1 MDNKIFHQICDFLGV
16 EPLCLEGGESWRSI
30 PAESKRTFLAA
41 LGLDITDERG
51 ALQALDKLRR
61 DHWRQVISPVLVAE
75 EKTSPILI
83 ELRLPLGALSQPLR
97 WLYTEENGASREGE
111 VIPAEHEIG
120 EETELDGERYVPLRL
135 TLDLNPPV
143 GYHKLTVSATDGKG
157 GSFCGQC
164 TLIITPLSCYTPPGL
179 LQGARI
185 WGISTHLDTIRS
197 RRNWGIGDLTDLQNL
212 LSWAA
217 ENGAGTV
224 TVSSLLSRR
233 LPQED
238 RLYPNQPSSRCFLD
252 PLYLDLEAVAD
263 FHESEEVRALV
274 NDPAFQVRLAN
285 LRDAEQVDYEE
296 VAAVKKMI
304 AEELWQYFQLNHLN
318 PETERGWAYR
328 HFQQTGGQRLYAF
341 AVYETLREHWW
352 KTGEEEGCRT
362 AWPEKFQDPAS
373 QEVADFAH
381 AHQQRIEF
389 HQYLQWQHELQLA
402 EVGKRSLELGLKVG
416 LTQSLPAGVDQEG
429 FAAWHH
435 SSLYGKNLQ
444 MYDSGGTRDCHL
456 SGPPVLPA
464 KMAEMA
470 YEPFIAMLRFNMRYA
485 GALRFCSI
493 DVLERQLW
501 KSAENTEADGLYVA
515 QRTADLLG
523 IIALESQRNRCL
535 IIGEHHE
542 ALSDTFADELH
553 RRGILVSRPGF
564 FAKDQQG
571 DWLTPPRYPSQSAV
585 MASRYDI
592 YTLSAFWHGRDIA
605 LLSAMCPCFDNVARE
620 NAVIARASD
629 RAHLLVALKREG
641 LLPQGYDMDPAAVPM
656 MTPALM
662 RAVHFFL
669 VRTLANI
676 FLLHTADLPVETDE
690 DMVPEN
696 IVLPVWRQKMRVDLE
711 TMAADEQ
718 LQQFF
723 RVFCHERGIG
733 VVRPSALLSD
743 RRKRKS
749 SAIPRSFYRL
759 QFNRNFT
766 FRQAAAI
773 VPYLKE
779 LGISHCYAS
788 PYLKARPGSSHGYDI
803 IDHAS
808 LNPEIGS
815 REDYEEFV
823 AALDRYG
830 MAQILDMVPNHIGV
844 GPDNRWWVDVLE
856 NSLASSYA
864 DFFDINWQPQEEEL
878 KNRILLPVLGDY
890 FGAVLE
896 GGQLRLVFLP
906 SRGCF
911 FISYYEHFYPI
922 APKTYPHILGH
933 DLQRL
938 ETRLGNQHEGFL
950 ELQSLIASFAGL
962 PGREEISEE
971 KIAMRNRNKE
981 VLKRLLARLCR
992 EVPEIAA
999 FIEENVIY
1007 YNGEPGRPESFDP
1020 LERLLAMQAYR
1031 LAFWRVASDEINY
1044 RRFFDINDLAG
1055 IRVENKQVFD
1065 ETHRFVLDLIA
1076 TGKIDGL
1083 RIDHPD
1089 GLYDPGGYFSDLQ
1102 TAVSGVSLEQW
1113 EIFEENQSVH
1123 DRQASLPLYVV
1134 AEKILADFERLPCDW
1149 KVHGT
1154 IGYDFSCLVN
1164 GLFVDQSAEKAMTD
1178 IYHQFIGRS
1187 IDFALLLYDCK
1198 KLIIRTA
1205 MAGELNVLSDQ
1216 LHRLAKRNRYTQDY
1230 TLNGLREA
1238 LIGIVACFPVY
1249 RTYVTSASYAE
1260 SDRQYVELAV
1270 DRAKGRQQ
1278 AEDTSIYDFV
1288 KSVLLLEM
1296 AEPVDDSLKTAAL
1309 DFVMKFQQYTGP
1321 VMAKGLEDTAFYR
1334 YNRLLSVNEVGSDP
1348 RNFGVSVA
1356 LFHEANEARAES
1368 WPHAMLNTST
1378 HDSKRSEDV
1387 RARINVLSEMTD
1399 EWREAVIRWHGLN
1412 REKKKITG
1420 QGIAP
1425 SKNDEYALYQNLLG
1439 VWPFEETA
1447 GGAEREVF
1455 LTRFAAYMLKVIREA
1470 KVHTSWMNQNLAYEE
1485 AMTGFIRDLLEGE
1498 GHAFL
1503 DDFIGFQKKIAWFGM
1518 FNSLSQLLLKLT
1530 SQGVPDIYQGN
1541 EIWQFCLVDPDNRR
1555 PVDFEKRMGMLAE
1568 LGRSMADPSL
1578 PPASRL
1584 QQLLQNPCDGRVKM
1598 YTLWKTLT
1606 YRQENPGLFERGSY
1620 FALDAVG
1627 AGKEHLCAFGRSL
1640 GERTLI
1646 VAVPRLV
1653 ARLLNK
1659 DATRMP
1665 LGGEVWGDTVLTL
1678 PENLSNLDFINIL
1691 TGEEVAGQGKRPGI
1705 YAANLFSLFPLAL
1718 LAAK

>member
-1 MDNKIFHQICDFLGV
+1 MDNKIFQQICDFLGV
-16 EPLCLEGGESWRSI
+16 EPLCLEGGESWGSM
-30 PAESKRTFLAA
+30 PAESKRTFLAS
-41 LGLDITDERG
+41 LGLDITDDRG
-51 ALQALDKLRR
+51 AEQEVAKLHRAY
-61 DHWRQVISPVLVAE
+61 WRQVISPVLVSE
-75 EKTSPILI
+75 EKNSPILI
-83 ELRLPLGALSQPLR
+83 ELRLPRGGLSQPLH
-97 WLYTEENGASREGE
+97 WLFTEEDGASREGE
-111 VIPAEHEIG
+111 VIPAEHDVG
-120 EETELDGERYVPLRL
+120 EETELEGERYVPLRL

-143 GYHKLTVSATDGKG
+143 GYHKLTVEGTDGKVRNF
-157 GSFCGQC
+157 SGQC
-164 TLIITPLSCYTPPGL
+164 MLIITPLSCYTPPGL
-179 LQGARI
+179 LQEARI
-185 WGISTHLDTIRS
+185 WGISCHLDTIMS
-197 RRNWGIGDLTDLQNL
+197 RRNWGIGDLTDLLNL
-212 LSWAA
+212 LNWAA

-224 TVSSLLSRR
+224 AVSSLLSRR
-233 LPQED
+233 LLQEEQ
-238 RLYPNQPSSRCFLD
+238 LYPGLPSSQCFLD
-252 PLYLDLEAVAD
+252 PLYIDLEAVAD

-285 LRDAEQVDYEE
+285 LRGPEQVDCQE
-296 VAAVKKMI
+296 VASAKKMI
-304 AEELWQYFQLNHLN
+304 AEALWQHFQLNHLN
-318 PETERGWAYR
+318 PETERGWVFR
-328 HFQQTGGQRLYAF
+328 HFQETGGQRLLAF
-341 AVYETLREHWW
+341 AIYEILREHVLE
-352 KTGEEEGCRT
+352 TEEEEEYRNL
-362 AWPEKFQDPAS
+362 WPETFPEPDSP
-373 QEVADFAH
+373 EIADFVH
-381 AHQQRIEF
+381 THQQRMEF
-389 HQYLQWQHELQLA
+389 HQYLQWQLELQLA
-402 EVGKRSLELGLKVG
+402 EVGKRSMELGLKVG
-416 LTQSLPAGVDQEG
+416 LTQSLPAGVDPEG
-429 FAAWHH
+429 FAALHH
-435 SSLYGKNLQ
+435 AALYGKNLQ
-444 MYDSGGTRDCHL
+444 MYDSGGIKDCHPC
-456 SGPPVLPA
+456 GPPVLPA

-485 GALRFCSI
+485 GALRFNAI

-501 KSAENTEADGLYVA
+501 KSSQDAGTAGIYVA
-515 QRTADLLG
+515 PRTVDLLG

-535 IIGEHHE
+535 IIGEHHA
-542 ALSDTFADELH
+542 ALSDSFEEELR

-564 FAKDQQG
+564 FANDQQG
-571 DWLTPPRYPSQSAV
+571 DWLRPSSYPSQSVV
-585 MASRYDI
+585 MASRYDVCS
-592 YTLSAFWHGRDIA
+592 LNAFWHGRDIG
-605 LLSAMCPCFDNVARE
+605 LMSSMCPSFDNGSRE
-620 NAVIARASD
+620 DTVIARATD
-629 RAHLLVALKREG
+629 RAHLLVELKREG
-641 LLPQGYDMDPAAVPM
+641 LLPQGYDMDPAAVPS
-656 MTPALM
+656 MTLVLI
-662 RAVHFFL
+662 RAVHTFL
-669 VRTLANI
+669 VRTRARI
-676 FLLHTADLPVETDE
+676 FLLHTTDLPVETDE

-696 IVLPVWRQKMRVDLE
+696 IVLPVWRQRMRVDLE
-711 TMAADEQ
+711 SMTADEK
-718 LQQFF
+718 LQQLF
-723 RVFCHERGIG
+723 REFCHERGIG

-749 SAIPRSFYRL
+749 SATPRSFYRL
-759 QFNRNFT
+759 QFNKNFT

-803 IDHAS
+803 IDHTS

-830 MAQILDMVPNHIGV
+830 MAQILDMVPNHMAV

-856 NSLASSYA
+856 NSLASSFA
-864 DFFDINWQPQEEEL
+864 GFFDINWQPQEEEL

-890 FGAVLE
+890 FGSVLE

-906 SRGCF
+906 SKGCF
-911 FISYYEHFYPI
+911 VISCYEHFYPV

-938 ETRLGNQHEGFL
+938 ETSLGSQHEGFL
-950 ELQSLIASFAGL
+950 ELQSLVASFAGL

-1089 GLYDPGGYFSDLQ
+1089 GLYDPGGYFSGLQ
-1102 TAVSGVSLEQW
+1102 TAVSGVFLEQW
-1113 EIFEENQSVH
+1113 EIPEENQSVH
-1123 DRQASLPLYVV
+1123 DRQALLPLYVV

-1164 GLFVDQSAEKAMTD
+1164 GLFVDQSAEKAMTE
-1178 IYHQFIGRS
+1178 IYHQFIGHS
-1187 IDFALLLYDCK
+1187 IDFDSLLYDCK

-1270 DRAKGRQQ
+1270 DRATGRQQ

-1296 AEPVDDSLKTAAL
+1296 AEQANDSLKTAET

-1321 VMAKGLEDTAFYR
+1321 VMAKGMEDTAFYR
-1334 YNRLLSVNEVGSDP
+1334 YNRLLSVNEVGGDP
-1348 RNFGVSVA
+1348 RNFGVSVVS
-1356 LFHEANEARAES
+1356 FHEANQARSAN
-1368 WPHAMLNTST
+1368 WPYAMLNTST

-1399 EWREAVIRWHGLN
+1399 EWREAVTRWHGLN
-1412 REKKKITG
+1412 RNKKKMTG
-1420 QGIAP
+1420 QGLAP

-1439 VWPFEETA
+1439 VWPLEEMA
-1447 GGAEREVF
+1447 GPDREVF
-1455 LTRFAAYMLKVIREA
+1455 LTRFTAYMLKVIREA
-1470 KVHTSWMNQNLAYEE
+1470 KIHTSWMNQNPAYEE
-1485 AMTGFIRDLLEGE
+1485 AMTGFIRALLDGE
-1498 GHAFL
+1498 DHTFL

-1518 FNSLSQLLLKLT
+1518 LNSLSQLLLKLT
-1530 SQGVPDIYQGN
+1530 LPGVPDIYQGN
-1541 EIWQFCLVDPDNRR
+1541 EIWRFCLVDPDNRR
-1555 PVDFEKRMGMLAE
+1555 PVDFDKRMGMLAE
-1568 LGRSMADPSL
+1568 LGRSMTDTSV

-1584 QQLLQNPCDGRVKM
+1584 RNLLQNPSDGRVKM

-1606 YRQENPGLFERGSY
+1606 YRLENPGLFEQGSY

-1627 AGKEHLCAFGRSL
+1627 AGQEHLFAFGRRL
-1640 GERTLI
+1640 GGKTLI
-1646 VAVPRLV
+1646 VAAPRLI
-1653 ARLLNK
+1653 AGLLDK
-1659 DATRMP
+1659 DASRMP
-1665 LGGEVWGDTVLTL
+1665 LGGEVWGDTVLTM
-1678 PENLSNLDFINIL
+1678 PDNLGNLDFINIL
-1691 TGEEVAGQGKRPGI
+1691 TDEEVAGQRKKSGI
-1705 YAANLFSLFPLAL
+1705 YAVDLFSRFPLAL
-1718 LAAK
+1718 LAAI